1 MLIKENLNNI
11 RNNIPENICLIAVSK
26 YQSVSAIMQAYQA
39 GQRVFGENKA
49 QELSLKYPQLPEDIQ
64 WHFIGHLQ
72 TNKVKL
78 IAPFVNVIHSVD
90 SLKLLIEINKEAE
103 NNKRII
109 DCFLQIYIASEETK
123 FGLSYAEA
131 KSILDSEDYKN
142 LNSIR
147 ITGVMGMA
155 SFTDKMQLVR
165 QEFRKLNEV
174 FNQLKNNYFQ
184 NIQYFKECSSGMSHD
199 YKIAIE
205 EGSTLVRIG
214 TAIFGER

>member
-199 YKIAIE
+199 YIIAIE